1 MGSTKEATSPFIKAL
16 GGGRYTG
23 VRKDWNS
30 KELCSHFFGFRFS
43 ARLIEEESLLTLHG
57 PM

>member
-30 KELCSHFFGFRFS
+30 KELCSHFFGFRFA
-43 ARLIEEESLLTLHG
+43 ARLIKEGPLLTLHD